1 MDPNQYVLK
10 VKCVKSE
17 NVGGPCGFKTSFNS
31 DLDIINLKEDKP
43 FIQYIIKDQKD
54 LYKID
59 YSGEKKFKKYMLI

>member
-17 NVGGPCGFKTSFNS
+17 NVGGLCGFKTSFNS
-31 DLDIINLKEDKP
+31 DLDIINLKEDEP
-43 FIQYIIKDQKD
+43 FSQYIIKNEKD

-59 YSGEKKFKKYMLI
+59 YSGEKKNSKNIC